1 MSIFHIPELF
11 DLIRPE
17 IAKQDLVHCCRV
29 NKSWN
34 AAFTPTLWQYF
45 PPDPPTKR
53 YDRHQWRTR
62 IYACLRSLIEED
74 LLYEQEQEQ
83 EHTQSGDTLDRFNNS
98 NNDDANVLLPA
109 LTRNGHWF
117 RTLIIDQQMLKAP
130 FRQQSYQITS
140 VPPPDPIAATAST
153 ASVHRHRHHTHN
165 PRLDTPGILLHLLMR
180 CSNLQSLQLAGQ
192 DIDAA
197 AYHFWKRIAT
207 VGFPGSSK
215 DLNIKIS
222 SCVPMRLF
230 IQPRERS
237 DYLHHLDSVLKN
249 GLPNLDTL
257 HLCTHYYRLEDIVVA
272 GVLAM
277 GRKGWKSLVI
287 PFLDESAAMEAMKHC
302 STLEELELRR
312 AVKLPSRLIR
322 QILSNCPNLVRF
334 EALAKDWYTED
345 LIDLDPITNAL
356 TAWSCESTL
365 KVFQVR
371 ISGIPRPRVIRV
383 ALEQYPGQG
392 KDIQH
397 QVYGRLARCT
407 NLERLELGHPGVRF
421 DEDYRFYPPHGEEVR
436 NIREDRVDC
445 LEMTLEGGLDMLE
458 GLIEL
463 RELSVSRMASSVGV
477 EEVQW
482 MIRHW
487 PKLKAIRGLTSKDW
501 VGSDDEDLL
510 SVISRLAADGHR
522 R

>member
-1 MSIFHIPELF
+1 MLTVSTPPLAFAVFSLYFSFFRLFTPLCHHSPITHLHSQTFLFTFFIRTSIPFHSPLSVLSFLHIHSYLNIITNISLLLLPVSPFPSLTHLPLLYPSSLIMSIFHIPELF

-222 SCVPMRLF
+222 SCVPMVQSTILPLLFHQCLLGLHKLRIDFVPWKNRLSRVVNAVADT
-230 IQPRERS
+230 RE
-237 DYLHHLDSVLKN
+237 V
-249 GLPNLDTL
+249 
-257 HLCTHYYRLEDIVVA
+257 EV
-272 GVLAM
+272 
-277 GRKGWKSLVI
+277 
-287 PFLDESAAMEAMKHC
+287 MEP
-302 STLEELELRR
+302 
-312 AVKLPSRLIR
+312 LPSLR
-322 QILSNCPNLVRF
+322 
-334 EALAKDWYTED
+334 D
-345 LIDLDPITNAL
+345 LRIVSGTPGSSPE
-356 TAWSCESTL
+356 SC
-365 KVFQVR
+365 
-371 ISGIPRPRVIRV
+371 
-383 ALEQYPGQG
+383 GQFL
-392 KDIQH
+392 
-397 QVYGRLARCT
+397 GRCI
-407 NLERLELGHPGVRF
+407 N
-421 DEDYRFYPPHGEEVR
+421 
-436 NIREDRVDC
+436 
-445 LEMTLEGGLDMLE
+445 
-458 GLIEL
+458 
-463 RELSVSRMASSVGV
+463 
-477 EEVQW
+477 
-482 MIRHW
+482 
-487 PKLKAIRGLTSKDW
+487 LKA
-501 VGSDDEDLL
+501 
-510 SVISRLAADGHR
+510 
-522 R
+522 